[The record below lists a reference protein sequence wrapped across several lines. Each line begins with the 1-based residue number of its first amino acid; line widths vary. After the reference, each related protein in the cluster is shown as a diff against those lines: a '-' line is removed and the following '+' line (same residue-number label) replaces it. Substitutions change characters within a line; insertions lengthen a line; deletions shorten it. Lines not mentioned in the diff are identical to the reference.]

1 MEKIVRWYGRGSVT
15 SALSGAISSERGAS
29 ALLAARRCPGEPG
42 LRGLGHPAAL
52 RGFWRDGGRLR
63 FWGLVSIL
71 SSVILTVVL
80 NLLLLF

>member
-1 MEKIVRWYGRGSVT
+1 MAKIVRWYGRGSVIP
-15 SALSGAISSERGAS
+15 ARSGEISSERGAT
-29 ALLAARRCPGEPG
+29 AQLAARRYPGEPG
-42 LRGLGHPAAL
+42 LRGLGHLAAL

>member
-1 MEKIVRWYGRGSVT
+1 MAKIVRWYGRDSVIP
-15 SALSGAISSERGAS
+15 ARSGEISSERGAT
-29 ALLAARRCPGEPG
+29 ARLAARRYPGEPG

-52 RGFWRDGGRLR
+52 RSFWRDGAVSDSG
-63 FWGLVSIL
+63 GLVSIL